1 MQEGRWVRKGEG
13 ARRGCGGEERRGRGI
28 FEVGEHGFVDFFIK
42 KNYGFCF
49 MKMKILGFIRFNDE
63 EV

>member
-42 KNYGFCF
+42 KKLWVLFYEDEDSGFY
-49 MKMKILGFIRFNDE
+49 KI
-63 EV
+63 